1 VLPIVSASF
10 CPHPP
15 ALVPEVA
22 AGAAAEL
29 DDLRAAC
36 RASITAATSGCDQ
49 VLVVGT
55 GPSTRLFPAG
65 ACGSLAGYG
74 VDVSVALGSD
84 TDAPGDEPMPLSL
97 TIGAWLLR
105 EAGWAGA
112 TAALS
117 AEPAPRSGG
126 RDGFFFGL
134 GGERIALLVM
144 GDGAP
149 SRSEKAPGYLDPRA
163 DGFDA
168 AVAAALASGDP
179 QRLAALD
186 TDLARSLQAAGWPA
200 WESAARLLAGRTYE
214 ATLRYDAAPYGVGYF
229 VADWIAAA

>member
-1 VLPIVSASF
+1 
-10 CPHPP
+10 
-15 ALVPEVA
+15 
-22 AGAAAEL
+22 
-29 DDLRAAC
+29 
-36 RASITAATSGCDQ
+36 
-49 VLVVGT
+49 
-55 GPSTRLFPAG
+55 
-65 ACGSLAGYG
+65 
-74 VDVSVALGSD
+74 
-84 TDAPGDEPMPLSL
+84 
-97 TIGAWLLR
+97 
-105 EAGWAGA
+105 
-112 TAALS
+112 
-117 AEPAPRSGG
+117 
-126 RDGFFFGL
+126 
-134 GGERIALLVM
+134 M

-200 WESAARLLAGRTYE
+200 WESAVRLLAGRTYE